1 MRHRAIVVSGPA
13 DLGHTLTRNL
23 SAPDLGP
30 LAPGEFLHAAG
41 WPNWWRSDRPGPAGL
56 QECLDYAGR
65 LREAVAMVV
74 SDLPQGW
81 GDPVSQTSL
90 GAVMYV
96 SAWASR
102 GPSPAASAA
111 SEEMDPRSP
120 EAAAPAVGWRTPS
133 PVRGEGA
140 EEGLSGAAG
149 PLPLASPISA
159 AAADVARA
167 LGGGSADAA
176 ARALHGGGAAEAAL
190 RALQMGRGGRGRGG
204 RGAAGRSG
212 RKRNAST
219 PSSLTG
225 GPIMAGVGASGGDAL
240 QVVCGGPPGD
250 FVATRGVVGGV
261 VEGMGWHEAQAIGVK
276 CAARTRYPHCHL
288 VKVVKRKST
297 VAEATTVAQ
306 AWLRLYNTLMGA
318 GYTTSDFWEAV
329 RSRVPEMGECPGIA
343 GDADDDSPPEWLAR
357 LGTITREELLERC
370 GLRDEQLEAPFE
382 KDLADRQSAYQTK
395 QGMLPDAARARV
407 LQDLAAERARREA
420 RVLQQRP
427 VVPAAWEP
435 AGGGPAGA
443 AASVAVRGELAGATA
458 VVDLSGDGALGGCAP
473 MRGPWGGAV
482 PDAVGGERKRAA
494 VAMLADSGGE
504 GGGVAG
510 GPGEGAGA
518 AGVGGEPA
526 GEDAAMIQAEIVAA
540 VEEGDE
546 VVAAQWLAELG
557 AGAAAAFTRERKG
570 EAMRRRDM
578 VAAKRWLRLSTGTK
592 TRAPAGA
599 RASPPLPGFVPIKLE
614 GAAVADVGGGG
625 RGGGAAAGGAPGG
638 YMGAGVPALFPV
650 SAGPVPHDG
659 GGRGGGAVAGGA
671 PGGHVVAEVPALL
684 PAPAGVVPYGGM
696 GGVMWPGS
704 RHELGG

>member
-1 MRHRAIVVSGPA
+1 M
-13 DLGHTLTRNL
+13 
-23 SAPDLGP
+23 
-30 LAPGEFLHAAG
+30 
-41 WPNWWRSDRPGPAGL
+41 
-56 QECLDYAGR
+56 
-65 LREAVAMVV
+65 
-74 SDLPQGW
+74 
-81 GDPVSQTSL
+81 
-90 GAVMYV
+90 
-96 SAWASR
+96 
-102 GPSPAASAA
+102 
-111 SEEMDPRSP
+111 
-120 EAAAPAVGWRTPS
+120 
-133 PVRGEGA
+133 
-140 EEGLSGAAG
+140 
-149 PLPLASPISA
+149 
-159 AAADVARA
+159 
-167 LGGGSADAA
+167 
-176 ARALHGGGAAEAAL
+176 
-190 RALQMGRGGRGRGG
+190 
-204 RGAAGRSG
+204 
-212 RKRNAST
+212 
-219 PSSLTG
+219 
-225 GPIMAGVGASGGDAL
+225 
-240 QVVCGGPPGD
+240 
-250 FVATRGVVGGV
+250 GGV

-343 GDADDDSPPEWLAR
+343 ADADDDSPPEWLAQ

-650 SAGPVPHDG
+650 SAGPMPHGG
-659 GGRGGGAVAGGA
+659 GGRGGGAAAGGA

-696 GGVMWPGS
+696 GGVMWPGQVMGGYEAGGGPGVVS
-704 RHELGG
+704 GGGMQMPLYPPPLGSMGPGGCGVGLGGGFQWMGGGAGPPSVMSVPGLPAGIAAVPAWPGVGGAAAPAAAQDAVAAAGVAATSGAGGLGGAPPARAAADGEVGAAVGSETPSRPVRRASAPTGSTRLGNRSGSK